1 MRKKYVNEAIKHI
14 RTNNITETNNLLHAA
29 RMWANFLSVLSALL
43 VVFRKFTQIFIYF
56 EILE

>member
-1 MRKKYVNEAIKHI
+1 MRKKYVNEAINHI
-14 RTNNITETNNLLHAA
+14 RTNIITETNKLLHAA
-29 RMWANFLSVLSALL
+29 RMWVNFLSVLSALL